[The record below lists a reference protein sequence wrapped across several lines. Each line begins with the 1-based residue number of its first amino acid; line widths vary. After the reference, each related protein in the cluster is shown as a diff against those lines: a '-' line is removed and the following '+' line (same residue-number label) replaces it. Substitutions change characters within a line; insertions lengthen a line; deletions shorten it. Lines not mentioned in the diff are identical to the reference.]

1 MMAEFLAGQ
10 AIARHGQVPDIA
22 EAIRYMAGP
31 ESSWTTGQLLTVDG
45 GHTLRAFPDYLEF
58 LDLPDQG
65 AAARERR
72 IS

>member
-45 GHTLRAFPDYLEF
+45 GHTLRAFPDYSEF

-65 AAARERR
+65 AAAREHRT
-72 IS
+72 S